1 MNYYNFYFIIK
12 ITRFY
17 FKYKGEVEMIQ
28 VTWKNLIMKLTVWLL
43 SEILLTFLGLDN
55 LADYSEF
62 IFSQQVSFYNH
73 VNSYHQISM
82 II

>member
-1 MNYYNFYFIIK
+1 
-12 ITRFY
+12 
-17 FKYKGEVEMIQ
+17 MIQ
-28 VTWKNLIMKLTVWLL
+28 VTWKNLIMKLTFWLL

-62 IFSQQVSFYNH
+62 IFSKEVSFYNS

>member
-1 MNYYNFYFIIK
+1 
-12 ITRFY
+12 
-17 FKYKGEVEMIQ
+17 MIQ
-28 VTWKNLIMKLTVWLL
+28 VSWKDLIMKLTVWLL

-62 IFSQQVSFYNH
+62 IFSQEVSFCNYF
-73 VNSYHQISM
+73 NSYHQISM